1 MSFSEIYTIAGSAMT
16 AQSLRLNT
24 IASNMANAE
33 SGSTTEA
40 GAYRAKKPVFAT
52 VYQQS
57 QQGMFARP
65 QSQHSA
71 HVQVLDVIE
80 AGDDLQR
87 RFEPGNPIA
96 DEEGYVW
103 YPNVDVVS
111 EMADM
116 MSASR
121 SFETSVDVLSRAR
134 SMQQGLLKL
143 GQ

>member
-1 MSFSEIYTIAGSAMT
+1 MSFSDIYTIAGSAMT
-16 AQSLRLNT
+16 AQTLRLNT
-24 IASNMANAE
+24 IASNMANAD

-40 GAYRAKKPVFAT
+40 GAYRSRQPVFAT

-57 QQGMFARP
+57 QGQLIG
-65 QSQHSA
+65 QDSA
-71 HVQVLDVIE
+71 HRTAKVQVLDVVE
-80 AGDDLQR
+80 AGGDAQR
-87 RFEPGNPIA
+87 RYEPGNPIA

-121 SFETSVDVLSRAR
+121 SFETSVEVLSRAR
-134 SMQQGLLKL
+134 SMQQGILKL